1 MIQARCLHRSGHRL
15 TNSSGTLASSPQ
27 SGPKFYSAFAG
38 ATSRHK
44 FATNSSIRPQKPR
57 QLRQWPPQP
66 LNGNL
71 VRRFASTTPT
81 PPIAEVQSDYVLP
94 PQTSAPTG
102 EEFLSTS
109 LDEVTSSIPP
119 PVYEHLGFLKE
130 MGLDYGWGPTAF
142 VETLLE
148 HVHVYLGTPWWASI
162 GISMLIIRA
171 ALVKFYIDAADSSA
185 RRQLIKNIEEP
196 IVARIKVAQAERNQR
211 ALREAWYER
220 SALRKSAGII
230 WWKSFG
236 PFLQLPIG
244 FGTFR
249 LMRGMAY
256 LPVPGL
262 DAGGLLWM
270 PDLTQSDPYFILPI
284 ATAVAYYFTFK
295 KGGETGSND
304 LVSKRTQQVFLYV
317 IPPFSGFI
325 MMFWPG
331 GLQLTFFIS
340 AMISGTQAALFR
352 SAWFRNLVGIQP
364 LPDSAAPKPQSKTY
378 SATLNRYQAPSS
390 TPSTSDT
397 PKGIFGNIK
406 GAVSDI
412 MKLGEKFSGRQGQTS
427 RLTDGEKKHAHTYE
441 QKRKREIA
449 RDAEMKRGSAQAKFE
464 RQQEQEATEQERKQR
479 LQRRAE
485 KKIKQIK

>member
-1 MIQARCLHRSGHRL
+1 
-15 TNSSGTLASSPQ
+15 
-27 SGPKFYSAFAG
+27 
-38 ATSRHK
+38 
-44 FATNSSIRPQKPR
+44 
-57 QLRQWPPQP
+57 
-66 LNGNL
+66 
-71 VRRFASTTPT
+71 
-81 PPIAEVQSDYVLP
+81 
-94 PQTSAPTG
+94 
-102 EEFLSTS
+102 
-109 LDEVTSSIPP
+109 
-119 PVYEHLGFLKE
+119 
-130 MGLDYGWGPTAF
+130 
-142 VETLLE
+142 
-148 HVHVYLGTPWWASI
+148 
-162 GISMLIIRA
+162 
-171 ALVKFYIDAADSSA
+171 
-185 RRQLIKNIEEP
+185 
-196 IVARIKVAQAERNQR
+196 
-211 ALREAWYER
+211 
-220 SALRKSAGII
+220 
-230 WWKSFG
+230 
-236 PFLQLPIG
+236 
-244 FGTFR
+244 
-249 LMRGMAY
+249 
-256 LPVPGL
+256 
-262 DAGGLLWM
+262 
-270 PDLTQSDPYFILPI
+270 
-284 ATAVAYYFTFK
+284 
-295 KGGETGSND
+295 
-304 LVSKRTQQVFLYV
+304 
-317 IPPFSGFI
+317 